1 MSDFIQ
7 LEYLQEKLQQLLAE
21 SLFAIYLYG
30 SAVDGG
36 LGPESDLDVLV
47 VVTQPLTSAL
57 RAACT
62 RITKNFTACWGI
74 TKTIRSYYFI
84 KRRDSGWKLS
94 FKL

>member
-1 MSDFIQ
+1 MPDFIQ

-57 RAACT
+57 REQLAQELLKISSVHDKFHRT
-62 RITKNFTACWGI
+62 LIL
-74 TKTIRSYYFI
+74 
-84 KRRDSGWKLS
+84 SGFCLLKIAKIS
-94 FKL
+94 

>member
-57 RAACT
+57 REQLAQELLKISSVHDKFHRT
-62 RITKNFTACWGI
+62 LIL
-74 TKTIRSYYFI
+74 
-84 KRRDSGWKLS
+84 SGFCLLKIAKIS
-94 FKL
+94 

>member
-57 RAACT
+57 REQLAQELLKISSVHDKFHRT
-62 RITKNFTACWGI
+62 LIL
-74 TKTIRSYYFI
+74 
-84 KRRDSGWKLS
+84 SGFCLLKIAKISL
-94 FKL
+94 

>member
-36 LGPESDLDVLV
+36 LSKK
-47 VVTQPLTSAL
+47 VTLMFWSWL
-57 RAACT
+57 L
-62 RITKNFTACWGI
+62 NH
-74 TKTIRSYYFI
+74 
-84 KRRDSGWKLS
+84 
-94 FKL
+94 